1 MRSKNSKGSKKR
13 MRKRS
18 FLQAVCCLVSLVVRL
33 CFSHLISLLLFSASS
48 TNLYTVSFHGEIS
61 GRLRARSSLASNS
74 VLNVVNPTNKI
85 ALVRDDSTRLGN
97 EGVPQTH
104 QA

>member
-1 MRSKNSKGSKKR
+1 MRSKNSKENKKR

-18 FLQAVCCLVSLVVRL
+18 FLHAMCCLVSLVVRL
-33 CFSHLISLLLFSASS
+33 CFSRFVSLLLFFASS
-48 TNLYTVSFHGEIS
+48 TNLYTISFHGEIF
-61 GRLRARSSLASNS
+61 GRLCAHFSLVSKS
-74 VLNVVNPTNKI
+74 VLNVENSTNKI
-85 ALVRDDSTRLGN
+85 ALVRYFSTRLGN